1 MATAAWL
8 AAGVRQRRACSLI
21 RVDRRATWPSDRRF
35 AARGLTGRCAA
46 AWFGCST
53 ARIEQTGLRHAAQS
67 ESCDHGGQRLDPVH
81 NAASPSLGTMSFT
94 DRRWCQGGEQ
104 AVFRTPKR
112 SWKPPATRVAI
123 FLADP
128 CSHRPGRGD
137 KVQNAPQTLI
147 PYQLRNYG
155 ATQRRLQVDA
165 SQSEMAGLG
174 L

>member
-1 MATAAWL
+1 MWTVGQHGRAIVGLQHAGWQVDVQQLDFAVPQQESNSPAFATLPNPRVATTA
-8 AAGVRQRRACSLI
+8 VKDLI
-21 RVDRRATWPSDRRF
+21 QYIT
-35 AARGLTGRCAA
+35 
-46 AWFGCST
+46 
-53 ARIEQTGLRHAAQS
+53 
-67 ESCDHGGQRLDPVH
+67 QRLLP
-81 NAASPSLGTMSFT
+81 LGLMSDT

-112 SWKPPATRVAI
+112 SKKPPATRVAI

>member
-81 NAASPSLGTMSFT
+81 NAASPSLGTSCQT
-94 DRRWCQGGEQ
+94 RAADGARGANRRF
-104 AVFRTPKR
+104 FRTPKR
-112 SWKPPATRVAI
+112 IQKPPATRVAMFPKRI
-123 FLADP
+123 RFPTGRAVVTKFKTH
-128 CSHRPGRGD
+128 HR
-137 KVQNAPQTLI
+137 L
-147 PYQLRNYG
+147 
-155 ATQRRLQVDA
+155 
-165 SQSEMAGLG
+165 
-174 L
+174 